1 MSMDAE
7 EKFFA
12 DLANFGSAPADEE
25 EADAPGDV
33 PEPNDEPDEQPETE
47 EAADDAV
54 APVPGADLEPE
65 LAKASSAALKSA
77 QRHDVT
83 EELGEDDLFDEGP
96 EGQLTIDVYQTTDDI
111 VVESAIAGVKP
122 ENIDI
127 SVTNDSVSIRG
138 TRRREHRVRDED
150 YYYQEC
156 YWGRFARSVILPQE
170 VDPDNASVTFKNGV
184 LTVRLPKLTRSKT
197 KKLKVRTD

>member
-1 MSMDAE
+1 MDAE

-12 DLANFGSAPADEE
+12 DLANFGAPRDEE
-25 EADAPGDV
+25 PEEDAPEKVVLPDAE
-33 PEPNDEPDEQPETE
+33 PEAEATTETVTETATEPEGT
-47 EAADDAV
+47 V
-54 APVPGADLEPE
+54 AFEPE
-65 LAKASSAALKSA
+65 LAKASSAAVKNAS
-77 QRHDVT
+77 RHALVKEP
-83 EELGEDDLFDEGP
+83 EEDELFDEGP
-96 EGQLTIDVYQTTDDI
+96 EGQLTIDVYQTSDDI
-111 VVESAIAGVKP
+111 IVESAIAGVKP

-127 SVTNDSVSIRG
+127 SVTNDSVTIRG

-150 YYYQEC
+150 YFYQEC

-197 KKLKVRTD
+197 KKLKVRTE